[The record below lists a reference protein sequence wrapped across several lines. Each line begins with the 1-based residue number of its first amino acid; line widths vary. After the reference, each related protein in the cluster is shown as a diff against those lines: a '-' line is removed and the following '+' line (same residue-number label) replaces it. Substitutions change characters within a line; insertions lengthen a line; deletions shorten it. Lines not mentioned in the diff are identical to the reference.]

1 MDYERAL
8 TCQMEIDSLL
18 GEIVDLR
25 HRLHGSLYGDHAMF
39 ALL

>member
-25 HRLHGSLYGDHAMF
+25 HRLLGSLYGDHAMF